1 MRRFSC
7 HLYATHVRTNIN
19 RAHRVVTLEL
29 KNWPP
34 TEESHSCEALQPVLK
49 VISTHT

>member
-7 HLYATHVRTNIN
+7 HLYARV